1 MNDLINNDL
10 ILSLITT
17 DEDLTVEK
25 NSFEQVNLNLIFSV
39 FFYLKIYSLNRILLI
54 LEILMV

>member
-39 FFYLKIYSLNRILLI
+39 FFLSKNLFFK
-54 LEILMV
+54 